1 MYRLSIWLI
10 ALAFVFNGAA
20 SLATIDLP
28 AASALIA
35 QNQNHDNARTA
46 APSDHVGNNNVMVAM
61 PDHGQAQG
69 HSHSGLKCCG
79 ICNVANVIPD
89 IVAIPV
95 TFSYATVAFR
105 TGQHDL
111 VGHLVALDPGIPK
124 TIV

>member
-10 ALAFVFNGAA
+10 VLAFVFNGAA
-20 SLATIDLP
+20 SLAAIDLP
-28 AASALIA
+28 TASALIA

-61 PDHGQAQG
+61 LDHGQAHG
-69 HSHSGLKCCG
+69 HSALKCCN

-105 TGQHDL
+105 RGQHDL